1 MTTRGVTRYLTGIII
16 LVMLCVITA
25 SASPDSYARAGEGVS
40 LIEAG
45 DYEEALVVL
54 TQATTLD
61 PGDFYAWYNRGVA
74 CLYLGKNQEA
84 LQSFNAALEIDPKY
98 GDALVNRA
106 AALIELARAGT
117 YQDPDPAYRK
127 AIQAASTAI
136 DLDIKNKRAWYQRG
150 LAYWELGNLDVAFG
164 DFAYALQID
173 PEYTVAKEAMNKVS
187 NEIRDTGYTPPDDN
201 GFPGG
206 KAG

>member
-1 MTTRGVTRYLTGIII
+1 MATRGVTRYLTGIII
-16 LVMLCVITA
+16 LVMLCVLIV
-25 SASPDSYARAGEGVS
+25 SASPDSYARASEGVS

-45 DYEEALVVL
+45 DYEEALAAL

-61 PGDFYAWYNRGVA
+61 PGDFYAWYNRGLA
-74 CLYLGKNQEA
+74 CLALGKNQEA
-84 LQSFNAALEIDPKY
+84 LQSFNAALEIDPKD

-106 AALIELARAGT
+106 AALILLARAGT
-117 YQDPDPAYRK
+117 YQDPDPAYKK

-136 DLDIKNKRAWYQRG
+136 DLDIMNKRAWYQRG
-150 LAYWELGNLDVAFG
+150 LAYWDLGILDVALG

-173 PEYTVAKEAMNKVS
+173 PAYDAAKKALNAVS
-187 NEIRDTGYTPPDDN
+187 EEIRETGYTPPDDN